1 MKYSFIILIMSLFV
15 SCTKQEKEAK
25 ETSKIGVE
33 ARRLTTYTENRISP
47 DNPNNPFD
55 SAGIL
60 HNLILASVRNYM
72 QETGDESVDGAMTV
86 IRDYYK
92 SNRNVD
98 NGNPLFLL
106 PQGMMN
112 AVTTDHA
119 SFLSSSPIS
128 HPMRMTYTEFIDS
141 LKRFTE
147 FNLRQFKTLV
157 MSYED
162 KVLQSRTFND
172 QEKRTLLIA
181 FSVARHS
188 GFYWAQGLDD
198 VAMRGPRKAGFLRK
212 LGAVVSAVI
221 GDGIAAVGLLA
232 LGAPFDDLV
241 EISVTG
247 SQAMYF
253 WITGA
258 YSDTH

>member
-1 MKYSFIILIMSLFV
+1 MKYSSIIFFILLAV
-15 SCTKQEKEAK
+15 SCTKQEKEAE
-25 ETSKIGVE
+25 ETAKIGVE
-33 ARRLTTYTENRISP
+33 ASRTYTENRISP
-47 DNPNNPFD
+47 DNPDNPFD

-60 HNLILASVRNYM
+60 HNLILASVRKYM
-72 QETGDESVDGAMTV
+72 QESGDESVDGAMTV
-86 IRDYYK
+86 IQNYFK
-92 SNRNVD
+92 AKRNID

-147 FNLRQFKTLV
+147 FNLRQFKRLA

-181 FSVARHS
+181 FSIARHS
-188 GFYWAQGLDD
+188 GFYWAAGLDD

-212 LGAVVSAVI
+212 LGAVVSAAI